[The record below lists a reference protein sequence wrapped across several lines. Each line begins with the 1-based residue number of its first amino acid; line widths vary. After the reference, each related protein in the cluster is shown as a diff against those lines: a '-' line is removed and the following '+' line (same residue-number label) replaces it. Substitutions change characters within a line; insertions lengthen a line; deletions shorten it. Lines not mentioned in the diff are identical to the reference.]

1 MRQTMSAGAPHHS
14 QMAPAGD
21 HATAAPARPAPRQA
35 AQMQAAGSPAMA
47 STCSASD
54 CRVSRATAT
63 HPDVVLMAS
72 PTQHA
77 GRHATMTAA
86 PSTPSRIR
94 CQSAAVGAPEQ
105 E

>member
-1 MRQTMSAGAPHHS
+1 
-14 QMAPAGD
+14 
-21 HATAAPARPAPRQA
+21 
-35 AQMQAAGSPAMA
+35 MQAAGSPAMA

-77 GRHATMTAA
+77 GRHATMVAA
-86 PSTPSRIR
+86 PAAAVRTA
-94 CQSAAVGAPEQ
+94 CQSAAVGASEWLWGPSASASAHGRSAASPMPLSS
-105 E
+105 